1 MKVVTTLSH
10 RFGQTI
16 NVGESGEVSF
26 DENGIAEVSEEQAA
40 SLFSE
45 TDTIAPYEGTVDS
58 QEDESH
64 DLGKLTVKE
73 LKQIA
78 VDAELPEAEWNSLK
92 KDDLVQYLVDNIKD

>member
-45 TDTIAPYEGTVDS
+45 TDTILPYEGTEEATGS
-58 QEDESH
+58 EEGH
-64 DLGKLTVKE
+64 LGKMTVKE

-92 KDDLVQYLVDNIKD
+92 KDDLVQYLVDNIKE

>member
-45 TDTIAPYEGTVDS
+45 TDTISPYEGTVDS